1 MRIRPVMF
9 AVIAT
14 ILALALSGAG
24 QQSAEQL
31 YKTGLYEEEV
41 GGDLQKA
48 IGIFQEILKRFPD
61 NREVAAKAQLHIG
74 LCYEKLGTTEA
85 EKAFRQ
91 VIDNYPEQS
100 GAVREARDKL
110 ALLLKAR
117 SDEKGAGPEKT
128 LNVRMIWSG
137 TEARNATQVSPDGAS
152 LAFFDEAAGNLCI
165 KEISSGKVTAVVRR
179 DPAGKPYEF
188 PVGARWSPDGKRL
201 AYGWFN
207 ADNSIELRMVGID
220 GSNLRTLYSRKN
232 EMMFPTAWS
241 PDGRTIAVGM
251 AKDFYKSYD
260 IGLVSA
266 EDGSLRIL
274 KTEALPKVP
283 PKSVTFSPD
292 GRFLLVDPP
301 QKDGDTKRDIVT
313 LAVDGTR
320 EVRVVEH
327 PADDTILGWVPGS
340 DRLLF
345 LSDRTGTP
353 DAWVVD
359 IADGRAH
366 GEPQLVR
373 SNLGQISPLGITREG
388 ALIYSLAINISHVF
402 TASID
407 LVKRTVIAPPKV
419 LPQPLVGADHE
430 PQWSPDGKDL
440 AFYSVGPAAPGARGP
455 MALKIRSESTGET
468 RELKTNLLWVSRPV
482 WAPDGRSLFVVGSD
496 GRNTLALFQVQVE
509 TGLTTFLVDSEP
521 GANIKFIAPAR
532 DGKSVFYTYFEFAKK
547 RSRIMSLDLATR
559 ESRELYRQDAPP
571 DITGLSVSPA
581 GQELIFGTLAPGDSY
596 VLMAIPLAGGPLRE
610 IIKAKSSSF
619 GISLSIYGGCWTA
632 DGKQILSFRDVG
644 QGRERKSELCSVP
657 AAGGEI
663 QGAGL
668 VVEGS
673 PSHLSLHP
681 DGRRLAYAV
690 SRSGT
695 EIWVMENFLPAEKK

>member
-1 MRIRPVMF
+1 MRTRMTVPVAIA
-9 AVIAT
+9 AV
-14 ILALALSGAG
+14 LALAFASAG
-24 QQSAEQL
+24 QQSADEL
-31 YKTGLYEEEV
+31 FKAGLYEEQV

-48 IGIFQEILKRFPD
+48 IGIYQDLLKRFPAS
-61 NREVAAKAQLHIG
+61 REAAAKAQLHIG
-74 LCYEKLGTTEA
+74 LCYEKLGTLEA
-85 EKAFRQ
+85 EKAFQ
-91 VIDNYPEQS
+91 KVIDNYPEQS
-100 GAVREARDKL
+100 DAVREAKDKL
-110 ALLLKAR
+110 ALLLQAR
-117 SDEKGAGPEKT
+117 GVKKGAAPEKT

-137 TEARNATQVSPDGAS
+137 TEAKNALQVSPDGTS
-152 LAFFDEAAGNLCI
+152 LTFFDEAGSNLCI
-165 KEISSGKVTAVVRR
+165 KEIASGKVTAIVRR

-207 ADNSIELRMVGID
+207 EDNSIELRMVGVD
-220 GSNLRTLYSRKN
+220 GSNVRTLYSRKN

-251 AKDFYKSYD
+251 AKDFYKTYD
-260 IGLVSA
+260 IGLISA
-266 EDGSLRIL
+266 EDGALRIL

-292 GRFLLVDPP
+292 GRFLIVDPP
-301 QKDGDTKRDIVT
+301 QKGSDTKRDIFA
-313 LAVDGTR
+313 LSIDGTQ

-327 PADDTILGWVPGS
+327 PADDTILGWIPGS

-373 SNLGQISPLGITREG
+373 SNLGQVSPLGITREG
-388 ALIYSLAINISHVF
+388 SLIYSLAINLSHVF

-407 LVKRTVIAPPKV
+407 LDKRAVIEPPKV
-419 LPQPLVGADHE
+419 LPQPLVGADHQ
-430 PQWSPDGKDL
+430 PQWSPDGKSL
-440 AFYSVGPAAPGARGP
+440 AFYSIGPAAPGARGP
-455 MALKIRSESTGET
+455 MTLKIRSESTGET
-468 RELKTNLLWVSRPV
+468 REIKTNLLWVARPS

-496 GRNTLALFQVQVE
+496 GKNTLALFQVQVE

-547 RSRIMSLDLATR
+547 RSRVMGVDLATR

-571 DITGLSVSPA
+571 DITGLSASPD
-581 GQELIFGTLAPGDSY
+581 GKELVFGTLAPNDSY
-596 VLMAIPLAGGPLRE
+596 VLMAIPLPGGPPRE
-610 IIKAKSSSF
+610 IIKAKSSTF
-619 GISLSIYGGCWTA
+619 GTSLNIYGGCWTP
-632 DGKQILSFRDVG
+632 DGKHILSFRDVG
-644 QGRERKSELCSVP
+644 QGREKKSELCSVP

-673 PSHLSLHP
+673 PSDLSLHP
-681 DGRRLAYAV
+681 DGRRLAYTV
-690 SRSGT
+690 SRSGA

>member
-1 MRIRPVMF
+1 
-9 AVIAT
+9 
-14 ILALALSGAG
+14 
-24 QQSAEQL
+24 
-31 YKTGLYEEEV
+31 
-41 GGDLQKA
+41 
-48 IGIFQEILKRFPD
+48 
-61 NREVAAKAQLHIG
+61 
-74 LCYEKLGTTEA
+74 
-85 EKAFRQ
+85 
-91 VIDNYPEQS
+91 
-100 GAVREARDKL
+100 
-110 ALLLKAR
+110 
-117 SDEKGAGPEKT
+117 
-128 LNVRMIWSG
+128 
-137 TEARNATQVSPDGAS
+137 
-152 LAFFDEAAGNLCI
+152 
-165 KEISSGKVTAVVRR
+165 
-179 DPAGKPYEF
+179 
-188 PVGARWSPDGKRL
+188 
-201 AYGWFN
+201 
-207 ADNSIELRMVGID
+207 
-220 GSNLRTLYSRKN
+220 
-232 EMMFPTAWS
+232 MMFPTAWS

-468 RELKTNLLWVSRPV
+468 REIKTNLLWISHPA

-596 VLMAIPLAGGPLRE
+596 VLMALPLAGGPLRE

>member
-1 MRIRPVMF
+1 M
-9 AVIAT
+9 
-14 ILALALSGAG
+14 
-24 QQSAEQL
+24 
-31 YKTGLYEEEV
+31 
-41 GGDLQKA
+41 
-48 IGIFQEILKRFPD
+48 
-61 NREVAAKAQLHIG
+61 
-74 LCYEKLGTTEA
+74 
-85 EKAFRQ
+85 
-91 VIDNYPEQS
+91 
-100 GAVREARDKL
+100 REARDKL

-117 SDEKGAGPEKT
+117 SDEKGAGPDKT

-137 TEARNATQVSPDGAS
+137 TEAKNATQVSPDGAW
-152 LAFFDEAAGNLCI
+152 LAFFDEAGGNLCI

-301 QKDGDTKRDIVT
+301 QKDGETKRDIVA
-313 LAVDGTR
+313 LSVDGTR

-388 ALIYSLAINISHVF
+388 ALIYSLAINLSHVF
-402 TASID
+402 TASVD
-407 LVKRTVIAPPKV
+407 LDKRAVIAPPKV

-430 PQWSPDGKDL
+430 PQWSPDGKSL
-440 AFYSVGPAAPGARGP
+440 AFYSIGPAAPGVRGP

-468 RELKTNLLWVSRPV
+468 RELKTNLLWVARPS

-496 GRNTLALFQVQVE
+496 GKNTLALFQVQVE

-547 RSRIMSLDLATR
+547 RSRILSIDLATR

-571 DITGLSVSPA
+571 DITGLSASPD
-581 GQELIFGTLAPGDSY
+581 GKELIFGTLAPGDSY
-596 VLMAIPLAGGPLRE
+596 VLLAIPLPGGPLRE

-619 GISLSIYGGCWTA
+619 GISLSIYGGCWTP

-644 QGRERKSELCSVP
+644 QGRERRASSVP
-657 AAGGEI
+657 CPRQAE
-663 QGAGL
+663 
-668 VVEGS
+668 
-673 PSHLSLHP
+673 
-681 DGRRLAYAV
+681 
-690 SRSGT
+690 RSGA
-695 EIWVMENFLPAEKK
+695 PASSSKGARAISAFIPTDGAWLTPSADPAPRSGSWRISCPSGKK